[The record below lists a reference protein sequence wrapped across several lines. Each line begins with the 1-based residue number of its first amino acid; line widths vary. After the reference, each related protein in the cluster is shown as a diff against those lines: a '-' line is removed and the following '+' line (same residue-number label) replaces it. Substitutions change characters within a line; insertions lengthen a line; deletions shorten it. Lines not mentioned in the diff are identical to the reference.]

1 MSTTTTGYENLL
13 ASSSSSSTSTTT
25 STTTSS
31 SSSELSNDDF
41 LTLLVTEMQYQDPT
55 DPMDTETILTQT
67 SQLASIEAAENTA
80 DALDELSSSLQ
91 STTTFNAVNA
101 IGKMASLG
109 SNYITY
115 EGSDDI
121 TFEVYFPN
129 EISDGT
135 LTIADSDGNV
145 VRTIDLGDTAA
156 GESGVV
162 SITWDGLDNDGNQVD
177 AGYYSVGATYTDP
190 EGTSDTTILGVYPI
204 ESVYYEDGELS
215 LKLGSN
221 YYSID
226 DVVEIYEKSE
236 S

>member
-1 MSTTTTGYENLL
+1 
-13 ASSSSSSTSTTT
+13 
-25 STTTSS
+25 
-31 SSSELSNDDF
+31 
-41 LTLLVTEMQYQDPT
+41 MQYQDPT

-80 DALDELSSSLQ
+80 TALDELSSSLQ
-91 STTTFNAVNA
+91 STTTFNAVST

-115 EGSDDI
+115 EGSGDT

-135 LTIADSDGNV
+135 LSIADSDGNV
-145 VRTIDLGDTAA
+145 VRTIDLGDVAA

-162 SITWDGLDNDGNQVD
+162 AIEWDGLDNDGNQVD
-177 AGYYSVGATYTDP
+177 SGYYSVSATYVDP
-190 EGTSDTTILGVYPI
+190 DGTSDTTILGVYPI

-215 LKLGSN
+215 LKLGSQ
-221 YYSID
+221 YYDIS
-226 DVVEIYEKSE
+226 DVVEIYEKTGA
-236 S
+236 

>member
-1 MSTTTTGYENLL
+1 MATGYESLL
-13 ASSSSSSTSTTT
+13 SSTSSTSSTTT

-31 SSSELSNDDF
+31 SSSSLSNDDF

-80 DALDELSSSLQ
+80 DALDELSSALQ
-91 STTTFNAVNA
+91 STTTFNAVST

-109 SNYITY
+109 SNYTEY
-115 EGSDDI
+115 SGSGE
-121 TFEVYFPN
+121 TSLEVYFPN

-135 LTIADSDGNV
+135 LSIADSDGNV
-145 VRTIDLGDTAA
+145 VRTIDLGDVAA

-162 SITWDGLDNDGNQVD
+162 AITWDGLDNDGNQVES
-177 AGYYSVGATYTDP
+177 GSYSVSATYVDP
-190 EGTSDTTILGVYPI
+190 DGNSDTTIMGVYPI

-215 LKLGSN
+215 LKLGSQ

-226 DVVEIYEKSE
+226 DVVEIYERTGA
-236 S
+236 

>member
-1 MSTTTTGYENLL
+1 MSTTTTGYESLL
-13 ASSSSSSTSTTT
+13 GTTSTTTT
-25 STTTSS
+25 STTTSTAS
-31 SSSELSNDDF
+31 SSLDTDDF
-41 LTLLVTEMQYQDPT
+41 LTLLVTELQYQDPT

-67 SQLASIEAAENTA
+67 SQLASIEASENTA
-80 DALDELSSSLQ
+80 NSLDELSSQLQ
-91 STTTFNAVNA
+91 SSTTFNAVSS

-109 SNYITY
+109 SNYVTY
-115 EGSDDI
+115 EGEEM

-129 EISDGT
+129 EIADGT

-162 SITWDGLDNDGNQVD
+162 AITWDGLDNEGNAVD
-177 AGYYSVGATYTDP
+177 EGYYSVGATYTDP
-190 EGTSDTTILGVYPI
+190 DGTSDTTVLGVYPI
-204 ESVYYEDGELS
+204 ESVYYDDGEIK

-221 YYSID
+221 YYSIG
-226 DVVEIYEKSE
+226 DVVEIYELSE

>member
-1 MSTTTTGYENLL
+1 MSTTTTGYESLL
-13 ASSSSSSTSTTT
+13 ASSSSSSTSSTT

-31 SSSELSNDDF
+31 SSSSLSNDDF

-80 DALDELSSSLQ
+80 TALAELSSSLQ
-91 STTTFNAVNA
+91 SSTTFNAVST

-109 SNYITY
+109 SNYTTY
-115 EGSDDI
+115 ESGETSL
-121 TFEVYFPN
+121 EVYFPN

-135 LTIADSDGNV
+135 LSIADSDGNV
-145 VRTIDLGDTAA
+145 VRTIDLGDVAA

-177 AGYYSVGATYTDP
+177 AGNYSVSATYVDP
-190 EGTSDTTILGVYPI
+190 DGNSDTTVMGVYPV
-204 ESVYYEDGELS
+204 EAVYNNDGTLQ
-215 LKLGSN
+215 LKLGSQ
-221 YYSID
+221 YYDMSSI
-226 DVVEIYEKSE
+226 VEIYEKTGA
-236 S
+236 